1 MRRSPPLP
9 LYPLYLVANRAELTW
24 IEQSYICN
32 QLRSLSGDR
41 KKMSVEKA
49 VFLLL
54 VIMSPDV
61 VMKEQ
66 PVRPEVNIDFIE
78 NRLRKATNNVN
89 NKI

>member
-1 MRRSPPLP
+1 
-9 LYPLYLVANRAELTW
+9 
-24 IEQSYICN
+24 
-32 QLRSLSGDR
+32 
-41 KKMSVEKA
+41 MSVEKA